1 MSLFFL
7 KAPLILRSMKTS
19 LPHYWEVFRS
29 SFWFIPS
36 VMAAAAAMLAILGV
50 RLDMAL
56 QDTQVEGWWVY
67 RGGAEGARA
76 VLSVVAGSMISVA
89 GTVFSITIVALTL
102 ASSQFGPRLL
112 RNFMRDTVNQFV
124 LGVFTSTFLFCLIV
138 LRTVRGIDDD
148 QFVPHLSITLG
159 VLLAVASLGV
169 LIYFIHHTSVSIQV
183 THLIRQVSRELRG
196 TIARLYPEEAVRED
210 SPRGLEQADRTRS
223 DAAIGAMIPA
233 QGSGYVLAI
242 DLDHLKWVARETDS
256 TVWLG
261 LRPGQFALEGSLLA
275 NVLPGEHLTDDLVAS
290 INRAFVW
297 GTDRI
302 PNEDVECAVSQLVEI
317 ALRAL
322 SPGINDPFTAIN
334 CIDWLGDSID
344 FLASRATPPSIH
356 RDEEQRVRVV
366 TRPVAFEGVVDAAFN
381 QIRQAART
389 NAAVTIRMLE
399 VIRLL
404 LERKL
409 CDDRRGTLL
418 RHAEMIWRGSQDSL
432 PEDSDRQDVNERYNA
447 VRKRYAASE
456 AD

>member
-1 MSLFFL
+1 
-7 KAPLILRSMKTS
+7 MKTS
-19 LPHYWEVFRS
+19 LVNYWEAFRS

-36 VMAAAAAMLAILGV
+36 IMAASAGTLAMAGI

-56 QDTQVEGWWVY
+56 ADTRVEAWWVY

-76 VLSVVAGSMISVA
+76 VLSVIAGSMISVA

-112 RNFMRDTVNQFV
+112 RNFMRDTVNQVV
-124 LGVFTSTFLFCLIV
+124 LGVFTSTFLFCLLV
-138 LRTVRGIDDD
+138 LRTVRGVDDD

-183 THLIRQVSRELRG
+183 THLIWQVSRELRE
-196 TIARLYPEEAVRED
+196 TIARLYPEDELDET
-210 SPRGLEQADRTRS
+210 SRGVAQEPNQARNQPTASAR
-223 DAAIGAMIPA
+223 IPV

-242 DLDHLKWVARETDS
+242 DLDQIFRVASETDS
-256 TVWLG
+256 LVSLS
-261 LRPGQFALEGSLLA
+261 LRPGQFALEGSVLA
-275 NVLPGEHLTDDLVAS
+275 DLHPAERLTDDLVTS
-290 INRAFVW
+290 VNRAFVW
-297 GTDRI
+297 GRDRI

-334 CIDWLGDSID
+334 CIDWLGDSIG
-344 FLASRATPPSIH
+344 FLATRGTPPSIRH
-356 RDEEQRVRVV
+356 DEKKIVRVL
-366 TRPVAFEGVVDAAFN
+366 TRPVDFEGVVDAAFN
-381 QIRQAART
+381 QIRQASRA

-399 VIRLL
+399 VIGLL

-409 CDDRRGTLL
+409 GNDRRAVLL
-418 RHAEMIWRGSQDSL
+418 RHAEMIWRGSQEALS
-432 PEDSDRQDVNERYNA
+432 EESDRQDVDVRYQN
-447 VRKRYAASE
+447 VRKRYTE
-456 AD
+456 PDAD